1 MKMGKMKSA
10 IIACTAL
17 LASLS
22 AHASGNSIAYV
33 DMRNVIE
40 GSKHFA
46 EMQNDMQKKL
56 GTKHEELIL
65 AQKNFNSEQ
74 ESLEKQK
81 AVMASSTYKKK
92 QGQLQEKKVKLAEQE
107 RAFQEQAMK
116 MQDESMKKLYAAVK
130 DATKEVAKKRGFDV
144 VLQGEP
150 LYIANNNDITA
161 SVKKIVESKKL

>member
-10 IIACTAL
+10 MIACAAL
-17 LASLS
+17 LSGVGAYAS
-22 AHASGNSIAYV
+22 NNIAYV

-46 EMQNDMQKKL
+46 QMQNDMQKKL
-56 GTKHEELIL
+56 GAKHEELVL
-65 AQKNFNSEQ
+65 AQKNFTTEQ

-81 AVMASSTYKKK
+81 TVMASSTYKKK
-92 QGQLQEKKVKLAEQE
+92 QGQLQEKKMKLAEQE
-107 RAFQEQAMK
+107 RAFQEEAMK

-130 DATKEVAKKRGFDV
+130 DATKEVAKKKGFDV

-150 LYIANNNDITA
+150 LYIASNNDITA
-161 SVKKIVESKKL
+161 PVKKIVESKKL